1 MLKLTNDRDFS
12 RRCRVAVIGSGI
24 SGLSA
29 AWLLSKSMDVT
40 LFEAN
45 SRIGGHS
52 NTVDVMCD
60 DGVVPVDTGF
70 IVYND
75 WNYPNL
81 VELFSTLNVPNE
93 ASDMSFSA
101 SLDSGAFEYSGTSF
115 AAMLG
120 QKSNIIRFRFWQM
133 ISDILRFYKR
143 APLYAKQAMAADM
156 TLGEFLDAEGYSKSF
171 VDNHILPMGAAIWST
186 TAREMRS
193 YPLVAFI
200 RFFESHGL
208 LSLSN
213 RPVWRTVKG
222 GSKEYV
228 KRILADFGGTVRLRW
243 PIHQVRRVRAGV
255 EVVSQGSEAELFDH
269 VVIATH
275 GDQALSMLEDAA
287 PQERALL
294 GAFKYTHNRAVLHS
308 DVRLMPKRRRVWSSW
323 NYIGNRNDGPDAQ
336 LCVTYWMNRL
346 QNLKTRTDL
355 FVTLNP
361 NSEIAEDNI
370 HAAFDYTHP
379 LFDNAALAAQKAL
392 WDIQGAGGVWFCG
405 AHFGS
410 GFHED
415 GLQSGLAVA
424 EAIGG
429 VKRPW
434 QVKGE
439 SSRIFLPEP
448 MMAAQ

>member
-1 MLKLTNDRDFS
+1 
-12 RRCRVAVIGSGI
+12 
-24 SGLSA
+24 
-29 AWLLSKSMDVT
+29 
-40 LFEAN
+40 
-45 SRIGGHS
+45 
-52 NTVDVMCD
+52 
-60 DGVVPVDTGF
+60 
-70 IVYND
+70 
-75 WNYPNL
+75 
-81 VELFSTLNVPNE
+81 
-93 ASDMSFSA
+93 
-101 SLDSGAFEYSGTSF
+101 
-115 AAMLG
+115 
-120 QKSNIIRFRFWQM
+120 
-133 ISDILRFYKR
+133 
-143 APLYAKQAMAADM
+143 
-156 TLGEFLDAEGYSKSF
+156 
-171 VDNHILPMGAAIWST
+171 
-186 TAREMRS
+186 
-193 YPLVAFI
+193 
-200 RFFESHGL
+200 
-208 LSLSN
+208 
-213 RPVWRTVKG
+213 VKG

-228 KRILADFGGTVRLRW
+228 KRILADFNGTVRLRW

-255 EVVSQGSEAELFDH
+255 EVVSQGSESELFDH
-269 VVIATH
+269 VVVATH
-275 GDQALSMLEDAA
+275 ADQALAMLEDAA
-287 PQERALL
+287 TQEQSLL

-308 DVRLMPKRRRVWSSW
+308 DIRLMPKRRRVWSSW
-323 NYIGNRNDGPDAQ
+323 NYIGNRDDGADAQ
-336 LCVTYWMNRL
+336 LCVSYWMNKL

-379 LFDNAALAAQKAL
+379 LFDNGALAAQKAL
-392 WDIQGAGGVWFCG
+392 WEIQGAGGVWFCG